1 MIFTEG
7 KSRQQE
13 LERTGTFY
21 LQSGPES
28 GRAHVSEACDPF
40 MHVSAQSAFSSLTQ
54 AKEGMLSLSII
65 GLTTS
70 INIIKMI
77 PTAKPKAHLPGEPRF
92 C

>member
-1 MIFTEG
+1 
-7 KSRQQE
+7 
-13 LERTGTFY
+13 
-21 LQSGPES
+21 
-28 GRAHVSEACDPF
+28 